1 MVAWDERSAPRM
13 DWGAT
18 RCGGRLIR
26 RARAVMV
33 YAVLVVQAATA
44 QELTPDV
51 LVRTVTE
58 GVISVIKQDR
68 EIQAGNAKK
77 TIALVE
83 ERVLPHFNFTRMT
96 ALAMGTNWRKATP
109 DQQKALVT
117 EFRTLLVRTYS
128 TALSAYR
135 NQIIEVMPLRA
146 KPGDSDVVVRSV
158 VRQSGADPVTIDY
171 AMEKTHDGWKVYDVA
186 VGGVS
191 LVTTYRDTFASEV
204 RAGGVDGLIQA
215 LAEKNR
221 RLMKGG

>member
-1 MVAWDERSAPRM
+1 MMVCTA
-13 DWGAT
+13 
-18 RCGGRLIR
+18 
-26 RARAVMV
+26 
-33 YAVLVVQAATA
+33 LVVQAVTA

-58 GVISVIKQDR
+58 DVISVIKQDR

-96 ALAMGTNWRKATP
+96 ALAMGANWRKATP
-109 DQQKALVT
+109 EQQKVVVT

-158 VRQSGADPVTIDY
+158 VKQSGADPVTIDY
-171 AMEKTHDGWKVYDVA
+171 AMEKTPDGWKVYDVA
-186 VGGVS
+186 IGGVS
-191 LVTTYRDTFASEV
+191 LVTTYRDTFANEV

-221 RLMKGG
+221 RLTKGG